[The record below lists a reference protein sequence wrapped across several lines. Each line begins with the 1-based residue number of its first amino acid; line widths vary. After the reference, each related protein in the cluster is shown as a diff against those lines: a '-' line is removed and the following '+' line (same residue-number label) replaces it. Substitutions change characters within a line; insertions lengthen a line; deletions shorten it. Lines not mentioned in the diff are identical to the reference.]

1 MILRQS
7 SWTSYIIILIVQWD
21 YFQTCVPAK
30 FLTKPYFP
38 YTIQFFEWVRK
49 FLSVMS
55 DVGTGWKLILAPL
68 QFILPWASNMPWKL
82 HARKNKFW
90 ICQWI
95 GGFCYSLRMVN
106 GLSAKWFNDCDWDR
120 FQFSILQLITL
131 YRVRKCKFLDNTTDN
146 VITRSATEL
155 FWQIINKN
163 KIQTNTCF
171 FVHSKD
177 RLFFRLPSIFY
188 VIIYRVN
195 M

>member
-1 MILRQS
+1 MKIIWLDHQNNYVECSSIMNNTVKNFDISVINLNVLHNYFDSPMKLFSDLR
-7 SWTSYIIILIVQWD
+7 
-21 YFQTCVPAK
+21 PAK
-30 FLTKPYFP
+30 FLTKPFFP
-38 YTIQFFEWVRK
+38 YTIQFFEWIRK
-49 FLSVMS
+49 FLFVMS

-95 GGFCYSLRMVN
+95 GGFCYSLQMVN

-155 FWQIINKN
+155 FWQIINK
-163 KIQTNTCF
+163 
-171 FVHSKD
+171 
-177 RLFFRLPSIFY
+177 
-188 VIIYRVN
+188 
-195 M
+195 